1 MRPTLKPGDK
11 LFVASGGDVRV
22 GDVVVFRL
30 DEKLHIAHRVVSV
43 DSRGIITRGDN
54 AHSHDA
60 RILQPYD
67 ITGKVISAQRGTRNR
82 VIRDG
87 IDGILYAR
95 TLWAIKHFT
104 NLFVCLFS
112 PVYQALS
119 ISGIFRRML
128 PARARPRIVFFNSKG
143 GVERQ
148 LLLGRLV
155 IGRRIAGSDKW
166 QLRPPFRLFVDESML
181 P

>member
-1 MRPTLKPGDK
+1 MVDGDTMYFEFRGSSMRPTLKPGDK

-67 ITGKVISAQRGTRNR
+67 ILGNAFGNTPIRQMFLVDGRKRPAQRLHCR
-82 VIRDG
+82 
-87 IDGILYAR
+87 
-95 TLWAIKHFT
+95 H
-104 NLFVCLFS
+104 
-112 PVYQALS
+112 
-119 ISGIFRRML
+119 
-128 PARARPRIVFFNSKG
+128 
-143 GVERQ
+143 
-148 LLLGRLV
+148 LV
-155 IGRRIAGSDKW
+155 QKCHK
-166 QLRPPFRLFVDESML
+166 
-181 P
+181 